1 MGEPKL
7 ERALTIAEAAKEFNR
22 SPAFIR
28 KYIRLEVIPV
38 VKFAGKPLKPY
49 RMLYK
54 DLEALFTVA
63 SLSSLKIERLGKN
76 LGLKPLTKEAFQWPE

>member
-1 MGEPKL
+1 MGEPQIQR
-7 ERALTIAEAAKEFNR
+7 EMTIDEAARAFNR

-28 KYIRLEVIPV
+28 KNIRLNVIPV

-63 SLSSLKIERLGKN
+63 SLGSLKIEELGKRLGR
-76 LGLKPLTKEAFQWPE
+76 KPLKKEEFIWPE